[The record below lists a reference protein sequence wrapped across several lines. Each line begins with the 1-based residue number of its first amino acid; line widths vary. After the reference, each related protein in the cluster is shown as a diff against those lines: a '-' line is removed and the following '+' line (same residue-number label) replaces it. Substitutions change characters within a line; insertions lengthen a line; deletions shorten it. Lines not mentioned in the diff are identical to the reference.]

1 MNLSE
6 ELCEATYCGYPDCN
20 DRYWWMFLT
29 SSLATFFF
37 GIGSVFI
44 VRFISRLLCLNHRR
58 PHPGTVPEGSSWCG
72 GICPMNLLD
81 KNAESE
87 MRSME
92 AAKDWATRL
101 MSAQS
106 RFGRILLITYFCVSM
121 GSYAIYV
128 LDTSKPIERCFPPD
142 GDLLFFID
150 NIFNFFF
157 LAVFILRF
165 ISWNDKFWFWFS
177 VNTQVDIFTI
187 PPTIVALGVSR
198 TWLGLRCLRIMIL
211 MQLPEILQLLR
222 VLRTSNGIKLTSL
235 LTIVAGAWLTSAGI
249 YHLVE
254 NSGDPWLHFQNSQPL
269 TYGQCIYITV
279 VTMSTV
285 GYGDLTPQTT
295 CGTIFIIFFILGVLA
310 IFASALPEIVEI
322 VGQGSKYSG
331 VYEPVKG
338 KKHIVV
344 CGHITYDSVSNFLK
358 DFLHIDRDVVNV
370 HIVLLDTTDPDL
382 ELQAL
387 FRRHFTKLRYFQGS
401 VFNPADLQRVKL
413 NESDACL
420 ILCNKYSPKPDTED
434 SGQIMRVISIKN
446 FNPEMRVIVQLIQDH
461 SKTHLMN
468 IPSWNQAYGDDVI
481 CIAALKL
488 GFMAQ
493 TCLAPGFSTMM
504 ANLFAMRSSSEIH
517 IKPVKDDPNERVSE
531 TQSVVKNASSP
542 TETYLSPEGWMSH
555 YLHGCGNEIYTE
567 SLSRAFDGMN
577 APEVVKEC
585 FTKLK
590 LLLIAVQQTNEFDE
604 AEIII
609 NPGPLLL
616 ITQGTVGF
624 FLAPDATEAK
634 RAYYYCRACHGEG
647 VGVEKIWRCECKEC
661 ACLDNNHSKKY
672 THKDGH
678 KLLAMTRLGDVH
690 EPAPAR
696 STGGELPE
704 LKIKGVNLSESS
716 DHDQPA
722 YDFTG
727 LFHWSP
733 ARTVEDALITSA
745 QKRRYLVN
753 HVIVCLFGDELSPL
767 IGIRN
772 FVMPLRAS
780 NFKYEDLKTIVF
792 LGNIKYIE
800 REWDKIMNFPKVFV
814 CSGSPLSR
822 ADMRNV
828 NVHQSAM
835 CVILSAN
842 LGDSIE
848 QGLQDKETIL
858 SSLNLK
864 SIMAAGA
871 HSRRSKIIAAYA
883 AESPTRLNGGSIKRS
898 LFTQSSPK
906 ITVPMITELVND
918 INVQF
923 LDDDD
928 EDDPDTELYLTQPF
942 ACGTA
947 FAVSVLDSLMSATYF
962 NANSLTLI
970 RTLITGGTN
979 ADLEEILSEGGELP
993 PGVQIGRSRLKEL
1006 LRDRCTVDQLSIGTG
1021 VFQHCKDGH
1030 TYGSL
1035 FLHGLESGILCLG
1048 IYRNLI
1054 ISGKSSGKRYVIT
1067 NPSQEFELMSGD
1079 RIFCLKHFEDLNMN
1093 NEIPVRE
1100 TDLIGSDL

>member
-1 MNLSE
+1 MLNHSIKRCYGPE
-6 ELCEATYCGYPDCN
+6 CEDVVCTG
-20 DRYWWMFLT
+20 RYWWLFLA
-29 SSLATFFF
+29 SSLVTLAVGT
-37 GIGSVFI
+37 GLVFL
-44 VRFISRLLCLNHRR
+44 VRFITRLPCLNRR
-58 PHPGTVPEGSSWCG
+58 RHHVAGPDGSGCCA
-72 GICPMNLLD
+72 GICPINLLE
-81 KNAESE
+81 KNAEAEIHSI
-87 MRSME
+87 E

-101 MSAQS
+101 LSAQS
-106 RFGRILLITYFCVSM
+106 RFGRILLITYFCISM
-121 GSYAIYV
+121 ASYAIYV
-128 LDTSKPIERCFPPD
+128 IDTGKPIERCLPAD
-142 GDLLFFID
+142 RGDLLFFID

-157 LAVFILRF
+157 LGVFIFRF

-177 VNTQVDIFTI
+177 VNTLVDIFTI
-187 PPTIVALGVSR
+187 PPTFVSLIISR

-254 NSGDPWLHFQNSQPL
+254 NSGDPWINFNNSQSL

-285 GYGDLTPQTT
+285 GYGDLTPKTT

-322 VGQGSKYSG
+322 VGKGNKYSG

-370 HIVLLDTTDPDL
+370 NIVLLDTTDPDL

-387 FRRHFTKLRYFQGS
+387 FRRHFTKMRYFQGS
-401 VFNPADLQRVKL
+401 VFNPSDLQRVKL

-420 ILCNKYSPKPDTED
+420 ILCNKYSPRPDTED

-461 SKTHLMN
+461 SKTHLLN

-488 GFMAQ
+488 GFIAQ

-517 IKPVKDDPNERVSE
+517 VKVVKDDPTERVVE

-542 TETYLSPEGWMSH
+542 AETYLSPEGWMSH

-567 SLSRAFDGMN
+567 SLSRAFDGMT
-577 APEVVKEC
+577 APEMVKEC
-585 FTKLK
+585 FIKLK
-590 LLLIAVQQTNEFDE
+590 LLLIAVQQNNEFDE
-604 AEIII
+604 TEIII
-609 NPGPLLL
+609 NPGPY
-616 ITQGTVGF
+616 ITINQGTVGF

-634 RAYYYCRACHGEG
+634 RAYYYCRACHSEG
-647 VGVEKIWRCECKEC
+647 VEVEKIWKCECKEC
-661 ACLDNNHSKKY
+661 ESLDNNHAKKY

-678 KLLAMTRLGDVH
+678 KLLAMTRLGDHH

-696 STGGELPE
+696 SPSAELAE
-704 LKIKGVNLSESS
+704 LKIQGVNLSESS
-716 DHDQPA
+716 DHDRPA

-727 LFHWSP
+727 LFHWTP

-753 HVIVCLFGDELSPL
+753 HIIVCLFGDESSPL
-767 IGIRN
+767 IGLRN

-780 NFKYEDLKTIVF
+780 NFKYEDLRTIVF

-800 REWDKIMNFPKVFV
+800 REWDKIMNFPKVFIYN
-814 CSGSPLSR
+814 GSPLSR
-822 ADMRNV
+822 ADMCNV

-842 LGDSIE
+842 LGDSVE

-898 LFTQSSPK
+898 LSTQGTPK

-918 INVQF
+918 VNVQF

-962 NANSLTLI
+962 NAHSLTLI
-970 RTLITGGTN
+970 RTMITGGTN
-979 ADLEEILSEGGELP
+979 ADLEEILAEGGELP
-993 PGVQIGRSRLKEL
+993 PGVQISRTRLKEL
-1006 LRDRCTVDQLSIGTG
+1006 LRDRCTVAQLSIGTG
-1021 VFQHCKDGH
+1021 VFQQFKEGAA
-1030 TYGSL
+1030 YGSL
-1035 FLHGLESGILCLG
+1035 FLHALESGILCLG

-1054 ISGKSSGKRYVIT
+1054 IAGKSSSKRYVIT
-1067 NPSQEFELMSGD
+1067 NPPQDFDILAGD

-1093 NEIPVRE
+1093 KEIPE
-1100 TDLIGSDL
+1100 TALIGSDL

>member
-1 MNLSE
+1 MLNHSIKRCYGPE
-6 ELCEATYCGYPDCN
+6 CEDVVCTG
-20 DRYWWMFLT
+20 RYWWLFLA
-29 SSLATFFF
+29 SSLVTLAVGT
-37 GIGSVFI
+37 GLVFL
-44 VRFISRLLCLNHRR
+44 VRFITRLPCLNRR
-58 PHPGTVPEGSSWCG
+58 RHHVAGPDGSGCCA
-72 GICPMNLLD
+72 GICPINLLE
-81 KNAESE
+81 KNAEAEIHSI
-87 MRSME
+87 E

-101 MSAQS
+101 LSAQS
-106 RFGRILLITYFCVSM
+106 RFGRILLITYFCISM
-121 GSYAIYV
+121 ASYAIYV
-128 LDTSKPIERCFPPD
+128 IDTGKPIERCLPAD
-142 GDLLFFID
+142 RGDLLFFID

-157 LAVFILRF
+157 LGVFIFRF

-177 VNTQVDIFTI
+177 VNTLVDIFTI
-187 PPTIVALGVSR
+187 PPTFVSLIISR

-254 NSGDPWLHFQNSQPL
+254 NSGDPWINFNNSQSL

-285 GYGDLTPQTT
+285 GYGDLTPKTT

-322 VGQGSKYSG
+322 VGKGNKYSG

-370 HIVLLDTTDPDL
+370 NIVLLDTTDPDL

-387 FRRHFTKLRYFQGS
+387 FRRHFTKMRYFQGS
-401 VFNPADLQRVKL
+401 VFNPSDLQRVKL

-420 ILCNKYSPKPDTED
+420 ILCNKYSPRPDTED

-461 SKTHLMN
+461 SKTHLLN

-488 GFMAQ
+488 GFIAQ

-504 ANLFAMRSSSEIH
+504 ANLFAMRSSSE
-517 IKPVKDDPNERVSE
+517 

-542 TETYLSPEGWMSH
+542 AETYLESPEGWMSH

-567 SLSRAFDGMN
+567 SLSRAFDGMT
-577 APEVVKEC
+577 APEMVKEC
-585 FTKLK
+585 FIKLK
-590 LLLIAVQQTNEFDE
+590 LLLIAVQQNNEFDE
-604 AEIII
+604 TEIII
-609 NPGPLLL
+609 NPGPY
-616 ITQGTVGF
+616 ITINQGTVGF

-634 RAYYYCRACHGEG
+634 RAYYYCRACHSEG
-647 VGVEKIWRCECKEC
+647 VEVEKIWKCECKEC
-661 ACLDNNHSKKY
+661 ESLDNNHAKKY

-678 KLLAMTRLGDVH
+678 KLLAMTRLGDHH

-696 STGGELPE
+696 SPSAELAE
-704 LKIKGVNLSESS
+704 LKIQGVNLSESS
-716 DHDQPA
+716 DHDRPA

-727 LFHWSP
+727 LFHWTP

-753 HVIVCLFGDELSPL
+753 HIIVCLFGDESSPL
-767 IGIRN
+767 IGLRN

-780 NFKYEDLKTIVF
+780 NFKYEDLRTIVF

-800 REWDKIMNFPKVFV
+800 REWDKIMNFPKVFIYN
-814 CSGSPLSR
+814 GSPLSR
-822 ADMRNV
+822 ADMCNV

-842 LGDSIE
+842 LGDSVE

-898 LFTQSSPK
+898 LSTQGTPK

-918 INVQF
+918 VNVQF

-962 NANSLTLI
+962 NAHSLTLI
-970 RTLITGGTN
+970 RTMITGGTN
-979 ADLEEILSEGGELP
+979 ADLEEILAEGGELP
-993 PGVQIGRSRLKEL
+993 PGVQISRTRLKEL
-1006 LRDRCTVDQLSIGTG
+1006 LRDRCTVAQLSIGTG
-1021 VFQHCKDGH
+1021 VFQQFKEGAA
-1030 TYGSL
+1030 YGSL
-1035 FLHGLESGILCLG
+1035 FLHALESGILCLG

-1054 ISGKSSGKRYVIT
+1054 IAGKSSSKRYVIT
-1067 NPSQEFELMSGD
+1067 NPPQDFDILAGD

-1093 NEIPVRE
+1093 KEIPE
-1100 TDLIGSDL
+1100 TALIGSDL

>member
-1 MNLSE
+1 MTTVNLTE
-6 ELCEATYCGYPDCN
+6 EQCIATLCQDPDCN
-20 DRYWWMFLT
+20 YKYWWIFLL
-29 SSLATFFF
+29 SSLVT
-37 GIGSVFI
+37 VFLGMGLVI
-44 VRFISRLLCLNHRR
+44 AVRFITRLPCLNRR
-58 PHPGTVPEGSSWCG
+58 RHVGSHEGGGCLSSV
-72 GICPMNLLD
+72 CPISLMD

-87 MRSME
+87 IHWME
-92 AAKDWATRL
+92 AAKDGATRL

-106 RFGRILLITYFCVSM
+106 GFGRVLLITYFSVSM
-121 GSYAIYV
+121 ASYAIYV
-128 LDTSKPIERCFPPD
+128 IDTSKPIERCIKFK

-157 LAVFILRF
+157 LAVLILRF
-165 ISWNDKFWFWFS
+165 ISWNDKFWFWLS
-177 VNTQVDIFTI
+177 VNTLVDCFTI
-187 PPTIVALGVSR
+187 PPTFVSLAMSR

-211 MQLPEILQLLR
+211 MQLPEILQLIK

-249 YHLVE
+249 FHLVE
-254 NSGDPWLHFQNSQPL
+254 NSGDPWIEFTNSQHL
-269 TYGQCIYITV
+269 TYGDCIYMLV

-285 GYGDLTPQTT
+285 GYGEITPKTT
-295 CGTIFIIFFILGVLA
+295 CGTVFIVFFILGVLA

-358 DFLHIDRDVVNV
+358 DFLHVDRDVVNV
-370 HIVLLDTTDPDL
+370 HIVLLDTADPDL

-420 ILCNKYSPKPDTED
+420 ILCNKYCPQPDSED

-461 SKTHLMN
+461 SKTHLLN
-468 IPSWNQAYGDDVI
+468 IPSWNQTYGDDVI

-504 ANLFAMRSSSEIH
+504 ANLFAMRSSSEIGRFF
-517 IKPVKDDPNERVSE
+517 KSKRLPRK
-531 TQSVVKNASSP
+531 TQSVVKNASTP
-542 TETYLSPEGWMSH
+542 AEMYLESPEGWMSH

-567 SLSRAFDGMN
+567 SLSQAFDGIS

-585 FTKLK
+585 FQKLK

-604 AEIII
+604 IDIII
-609 NPGPLLL
+609 NPGQH
-616 ITQGTVGF
+616 IVVTQGTVGF
-624 FLAPDATEAK
+624 FLAPDAQEAK
-634 RAYYYCRACHGEG
+634 RAFYYCRACHGEG
-647 VGVEKIWRCECKEC
+647 VEVEKIWKCECKEFSC
-661 ACLDNNHSKKY
+661 MDNNHAKKY

-678 KLLAMTRLGDVH
+678 KLLAMTRLGDLH
-690 EPAPAR
+690 EPAPAAR
-696 STGGELPE
+696 TSHADLPD
-704 LKIKGVNLSESS
+704 LQIKGAVTESSS
-716 DHDQPA
+716 DHQPA

-727 LFHWSP
+727 LFHWCP
-733 ARTVEDALITSA
+733 ARKIEDVLIASTH
-745 QKRRYLVN
+745 QRRHLVN
-753 HVIVCLFGDELSPL
+753 HIIVCLFGDENSPL
-767 IGIRN
+767 IGLRN

-780 NFKYEDLKTIVF
+780 NFKSEDLRTIVF
-792 LGNIKYIE
+792 LGNLKYVA
-800 REWDKIMNFPKVFV
+800 REWDKIKNFPKVFL
-814 CSGSPLSR
+814 CNGSPLSR

-842 LGDSIE
+842 MGDNIE

-898 LFTQSSPK
+898 LFSQGSTK
-906 ITVPMITELVND
+906 ITVPMLTELVND

-962 NANSLTLI
+962 NSNSLTLI

-993 PGVQIGRSRLKEL
+993 PGVQIGHNRLMEL
-1006 LRDRCTVDQLSIGTG
+1006 LRDRCTVAQLSIGVG
-1021 VFQHCKDGH
+1021 VFQQFKEGH
-1030 TYGSL
+1030 TYDHL
-1035 FLHGLESGILCLG
+1035 FLHALESGILCLG
-1048 IYRNLI
+1048 IYRSLI
-1054 ISGKSSGKRYVIT
+1054 IAGKSLGKRYVIT
-1067 NPSQEFELMSGD
+1067 NPSQDFELALGD
-1079 RIFCLKHFEDLNMN
+1079 KIFCLKHFEDLNMN
-1093 NEIPVRE
+1093 NAIPE
-1100 TDLIGSDL
+1100 TSIEL